1 MWIQGYGEGS
11 VEVDLIKPRLPKPH
25 LSVGKINAVKGAN
38 KSWLE
43 AIESVTL
50 RWEQFWLPP
59 HPPPPSPI
67 QNSALKNIP
76 CV

>member
-1 MWIQGYGEGS
+1 MRIQDFGEGGL
-11 VEVDLIKPRLPKPH
+11 ELIKPRLPTCKPH

-38 KSWLE
+38 KSWLDQTRGNQE
-43 AIESVTL
+43 CNIEMGPILT
-50 RWEQFWLPP
+50 
-59 HPPPPSPI
+59 PPPPSPI

>member
-1 MWIQGYGEGS
+1 MWIKDFGEGDL

-38 KSWLE
+38 KSRLE

-50 RWEQFWLPP
+50 RWDKF
-59 HPPPPSPI
+59 
-67 QNSALKNIP
+67 
-76 CV
+76 